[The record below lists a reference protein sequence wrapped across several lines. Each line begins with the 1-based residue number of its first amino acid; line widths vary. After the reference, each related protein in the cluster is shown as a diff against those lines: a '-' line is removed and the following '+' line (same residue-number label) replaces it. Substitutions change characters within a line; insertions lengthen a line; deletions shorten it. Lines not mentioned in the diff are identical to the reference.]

1 MHNSVSYLFQFW
13 FAFTVFCY
21 PIVIKWLL
29 VLLIVSPLEAIAIL
43 AYDFC
48 SSELDIETKLFMV
61 KDHKH
66 M

>member
-1 MHNSVSYLFQFW
+1 MCNSVSYLFQFF

-29 VLLIVSPLEAIAIL
+29 IWRIVSPLEAIVIL

-48 SSELDIETKLFMV
+48 SSELDIETKLFIV
-61 KDHKH
+61 KDPKY